1 MSEYATEIR
10 IRFYDDIGIFKVE
23 DLFEALQNLKARD
36 YLKLYQMMYQDLV
49 EHQQLNYFKKLEE
62 SLESKGE

>member
-10 IRFYDDIGIFKVE
+10 IRFYDDAGIFKVE

-36 YLKLYQMMYQDLV
+36 YYKLNENNILV
-49 EHQQLNYFKKLEE
+49 EAEKIYFIEE
-62 SLESKGE
+62 LIK